1 VPKVASQ
8 ATQRPSFD
16 EYALQLA
23 ATAATRGTC
32 LRRQQG
38 AVLVQGQ
45 RIVATG
51 YDGGPSGYR
60 HCDEGGCPGSAPGGA
75 GPDDDSCIAI
85 HAAANVLL
93 FSSPEERD
101 GASLYA
107 TGVPCFGCAKLIANA
122 GVSEVVAA
130 GGRYEGS
137 DEVRDFLRTCG
148 VRVRV
153 LDGFDGVPSLRFT

>member
-1 VPKVASQ
+1 VAVASRGTRR
-8 ATQRPSFD
+8 ASFD

-23 ATAATRGTC
+23 RTAATRGTC
-32 LRRQQG
+32 VRRRQG
-38 AVLVQGQ
+38 AVLVQGR

-51 YDGGPSGYR
+51 YDGGPSGYP
-60 HCDEGGCPGSAPGGA
+60 HCDEGGCPRSAPGGTEL
-75 GPDDDSCIAI
+75 DDSRCIAV

-93 FSSPEERD
+93 FSSPEERE
-101 GASLYA
+101 GASLYT

-153 LDGFDGVPSLRFT
+153 LDGLEGVPSLRFT